1 MKNQG
6 DNMIKDKRCKSHG
19 IFNKWLIRIPEKDV
33 RESGGQEIF
42 NEKSK
47 KNFPELK
54 RDVNLP
60 IQRT

>member
-1 MKNQG
+1 
-6 DNMIKDKRCKSHG
+6 MIKDKRCKSHG